1 MENTEVERKA
11 FETIKLY
18 FELQDTYFFQSLRRM
33 NHITLRDYMI
43 FHYIYAEN
51 PMHQVQPSK
60 LATYL
65 EISPSAVSQLI
76 ANYEKRN
83 WVKRVHSD
91 TDRRN
96 VYISLTDEAH
106 ELVKK
111 HFPLEEDL
119 IRKAICDCSPED
131 LSAFVRVLS
140 RINQQIPIDE

>member
-18 FELQDTYFFQSLRRM
+18 FELQDTYFFQSLRQM
-33 NHITLRDYMI
+33 KHMTLRDYMI

-119 IRKAICDCSPED
+119 IRKAICNCSPED

>member
-18 FELQDTYFFQSLRRM
+18 FELQDTYFFQSLRQM
-33 NHITLRDYMI
+33 NHMTLRDYMI

-119 IRKAICDCSPED
+119 IRKAICNCSPED

>member
-1 MENTEVERKA
+1 M
-11 FETIKLY
+11 
-18 FELQDTYFFQSLRRM
+18 
-33 NHITLRDYMI
+33 TLRDYMI

-96 VYISLTDEAH
+96 VYISLTDDAH

>member
-18 FELQDTYFFQSLRRM
+18 FELQDTYFFQSLRQM
-33 NHITLRDYMI
+33 KHMTLRDYMI

-96 VYISLTDEAH
+96 VYVSLTDEAH
-106 ELVKK
+106 EIMVKY
-111 HFPLEEDL
+111 FPLEEDL
-119 IRKAICDCSPED
+119 IRKAIRDCSTED

-140 RINQQIPIDE
+140 CINQQIPIEE

>member
-18 FELQDTYFFQSLRRM
+18 FELQDTYFFQSLRQM
-33 NHITLRDYMI
+33 KHMTLRDYMI